1 MLWLFFCS
9 CDIKCII
16 SLQIIFTVYQKT
28 INLFWLVC
36 GNRAIKSPCLVSI
49 AFSDWVDNFNQ
60 HISTQSEKAIE
71 TRQGDVI
78 SLFPQSIENK
88 CIVFCLTI
96 NIISSELHMFW
107 LVCGNRTITS
117 PCLVSIAFSD
127 WVDNFN
133 QHMQHTYWSEKL
145 IETRQDALIVFLLMW
160 Y

>member
-1 MLWLFFCS
+1 MS
-9 CDIKCII
+9 R
-16 SLQIIFTVYQKT
+16 KT
-28 INLFWLVC
+28 IK
-36 GNRAIKSPCLVSI
+36 ASCLVSI
-49 AFSDWVDNFNQ
+49 NFSLQYVCCMCWLKLPN
-60 HISTQSEKAIE
+60 QSEKAIE

-78 SLFPQSIENK
+78 ALFPQSIQNK

-133 QHMQHTYWSEKL
+133 QHMQHTYWSEKS
-145 IETRQDALIVFLLMW
+145 IETRQDALIVSLLMW